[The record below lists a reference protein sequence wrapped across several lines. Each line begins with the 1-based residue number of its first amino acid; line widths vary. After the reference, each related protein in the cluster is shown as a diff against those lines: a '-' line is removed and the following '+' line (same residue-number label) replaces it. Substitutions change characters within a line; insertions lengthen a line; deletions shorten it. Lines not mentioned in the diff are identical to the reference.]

1 MPEAMGATKPQTL
14 DELMLAM
21 DVVDTI
27 RHRELVVARE
37 LSQGDR
43 DEALKARLRE
53 IYRGQGLEV
62 SDAAIEQ
69 GIKALKESRFVYTPP
84 APGLGRTLAMAW
96 VRRRIIGRWVG
107 AVVLA
112 CAALWA
118 VSYFGYALPRQQA
131 IAETQIALTQHL
143 PQALREAAAS
153 ARIETR
159 DASVIARIDAFV
171 RDGTAAL
178 ARSDVAGA
186 RASIASIEAL
196 RSSLVATYALN
207 VISGPNDTSGV
218 WRVSALNPGSR
229 NYYLIVEAVTP
240 DGQRVP
246 VTVVNEETGQSE
258 TVKRWGVRVPEAF
271 FNTIRRDKQ
280 DNGII
285 EQNPIGQKLR
295 GELEPR
301 YDFPKE
307 GGAITSW
314 DE

>member
-1 MPEAMGATKPQTL
+1 MPEATGATKPQTL

-37 LSQGDR
+37 LAEVDR
-43 DEALKARLRE
+43 DAALKARLRE

-62 SDAAIEQ
+62 SDSAIEQ

-84 APGLGRTLAMAW
+84 APGLARSLAMTW
-96 VRRRIIGRWVG
+96 VRRRVIGRWVG
-107 AVVLA
+107 GIVFV

-118 VSYFGYALPRQQA
+118 VGYFGYQLPRQQA
-131 IAETQIALTQHL
+131 LAETRIALTQDL
-143 PQALREAAAS
+143 PRALRAAAAS

-159 DASVIARIDAFV
+159 DAGVIARIDGFE
-171 RDGTAAL
+171 RDGNAAL
-178 ARSDVAGA
+178 ARSDEAGA

-207 VISGPNDTSGV
+207 VISSPNDTSGV

-229 NYYLIVEAVTP
+229 NYYLIVEAVRA

-246 VTVVNEETGQSE
+246 VTVLNEETGRSE
-258 TVKRWGVRVPEAF
+258 TVTRWGVRVPEAF
-271 FNTIRRDKQ
+271 FNTIRADKQ

-285 EQNPIGQKLR
+285 ESNPIGEKLR